1 MSEHGCGTA
10 VLHVAEGAERVC
22 LESNLHT
29 EGREAGDLS
38 GEGERETMKL
48 RKERPLLP
56 PSLPPSFLLSGP
68 GPIGARTSSS
78 KAERAEERRGN
89 GNGGFESQTGSKD
102 LVRLK
107 FALQ

>member
-1 MSEHGCGTA
+1 MWNCCITRRGGSR
-10 VLHVAEGAERVC
+10 ERVC

-48 RKERPLLP
+48 RKERPLHP
-56 PSLPPSFLLSGP
+56 FFLLSGP

-89 GNGGFESQTGSKD
+89 GNGG
-102 LVRLK
+102 V
-107 FALQ
+107 